1 MDTLHIN
8 AHVFK
13 NRFRTD
19 FSFYFAALNVNNK
32 GQEVIKAISQERRAT
47 TKAQA
52 LKSKPGITINHS
64 FVMSGDVCVH
74 NRL

>member
-1 MDTLHIN
+1 MPFMDTLHIN

-32 GQEVIKAISQERRAT
+32 GQEVIKAWSQEWGAGQR
-47 TKAQA
+47 
-52 LKSKPGITINHS
+52 LKLK
-64 FVMSGDVCVH
+64 
-74 NRL
+74 L